1 MFTSRAEYRTLLRQD
16 NADARL
22 TPKSHAVGLATD
34 ERLLQMELQTSK
46 AKSLIS
52 FFTKTSIRPEQV
64 NPILENKSS
73 ATVKQSLKMGKVL
86 SRPNITMNDFL
97 TLQPVADFV
106 AAHDMDTSVLE
117 QAEIQIKYAGYI
129 AKEKAQAD
137 KLTQLDHVPIP
148 KEFDY
153 EKVKSLSIEARQ
165 KLTKIQPV
173 TIAQAS
179 RISGVSPSDLSVLL
193 VYMGR

>member
-1 MFTSRAEYRTLLRQD
+1 M
-16 NADARL
+16 
-22 TPKSHAVGLATD
+22 
-34 ERLLQMELQTSK
+34 
-46 AKSLIS
+46 
-52 FFTKTSIRPEQV
+52 
-64 NPILENKSS
+64 LENNAS
-73 ATVKQSLKMGKVL
+73 APVKQSLKMGKVL
-86 SRPNITMNDFL
+86 SRPNMTMNDFL
-97 TLQPVADFV
+97 SHKPVVDFV
-106 AAHDMDTSVLE
+106 TKHEMDTTVLE

-137 KLTQLDHVPIP
+137 KLTQLDYVQIP

-153 EKVKSLSIEARQ
+153 EKIKSLSIEARQ
-165 KLTKIQPV
+165 KLAKIKPV

>member
-1 MFTSRAEYRTLLRQD
+1 MQTQAEKSRKLL
-16 NADARL
+16 
-22 TPKSHAVGLATD
+22 
-34 ERLLQMELQTSK
+34 
-46 AKSLIS
+46 S
-52 FFTKTSIRPEQV
+52 FFTKTSIRPEEI
-64 NPILENKSS
+64 NPVLENKSS
-73 ATVKQSLKMGKVL
+73 APVKQSLKMGKVL
-86 SRPNITMNDFL
+86 ARPNITIDDFMKHK
-97 TLQPVADFV
+97 PVADFV
-106 AAHDMDTSVLE
+106 SENYIDSAVLE
-117 QAEIQIKYAGYI
+117 QVEIQVKYAGYI

-148 KEFDY
+148 KGFDY

-165 KLTKIQPV
+165 KLTEIKPV

>member
-1 MFTSRAEYRTLLRQD
+1 MS
-16 NADARL
+16 
-22 TPKSHAVGLATD
+22 
-34 ERLLQMELQTSK
+34 
-46 AKSLIS
+46 
-52 FFTKTSIRPEQV
+52 
-64 NPILENKSS
+64 
-73 ATVKQSLKMGKVL
+73 KVL
-86 SRPNITMNDFL
+86 ARPNITIEDLL
-97 TLQPVADFV
+97 THKPVVDYV
-106 AAHDMDTSVLE
+106 AEQDMDASVLE

-165 KLTKIQPV
+165 KLSKIKPV